1 MGKRSSKKQLDA
13 GASRER
19 VNRQQLAASQLDIP
33 WTHLSAPAQDN
44 ILLILTM
51 WKGWTRTL
59 KWKAS
64 LPAVLT
70 MYLLAQIRAASRAS
84 DESCSYS
91 SETRWQQKGKSLTL
105 ALFRPRSKIR
115 ILGSGTPRLYLD
127 FGNLVVRMTSIKHS
141 NLTYGLFLQYR

>member
-1 MGKRSSKKQLDA
+1 MLAHLGVEDVPTPRCFAARKRM
-13 GASRER
+13 
-19 VNRQQLAASQLDIP
+19 
-33 WTHLSAPAQDN
+33 TYLSAPAQDN

-51 WKGWTRTL
+51 WKGWTLTL

-91 SETRWQQKGKSLTL
+91 SETR
-105 ALFRPRSKIR
+105 
-115 ILGSGTPRLYLD
+115 
-127 FGNLVVRMTSIKHS
+127 
-141 NLTYGLFLQYR
+141 